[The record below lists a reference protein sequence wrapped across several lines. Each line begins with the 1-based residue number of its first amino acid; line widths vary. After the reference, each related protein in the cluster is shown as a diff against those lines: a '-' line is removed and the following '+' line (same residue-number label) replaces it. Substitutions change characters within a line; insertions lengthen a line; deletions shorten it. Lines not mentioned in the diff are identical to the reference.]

1 MNYNSAIY
9 YASKLFKKN
18 LIDSASLDSEIILS
32 KSVNLTR
39 EQILLNLNKKLS
51 FKEFKYFKKLI
62 DRRKKKEPIAYI
74 LNKKEFW
81 KNSFHINSDVLI
93 PRPDTEILVEQ
104 LVNQIPVNSSKSIL
118 EIGTGSGCIILSVLA
133 ERKKCY
139 AKALDIS
146 KKALKVAEYNAKI
159 QHLRNRIEFIY
170 SSIDKFYSGKY
181 DIIISNPPYIK
192 SASIKNLDE
201 DVRLYEPRIAL
212 DGGYDGY
219 SLTREVIKKSSY
231 LLKNGG
237 KLFLEIGFEQINE
250 VRKLLKDNHFYVNKV
265 AKDLSKINR
274 CIISTKI

>member
-201 DVRLYEPRIAL
+201 DIRFYEPRIAL
-212 DGGYDGY
+212 DGGCDGY
-219 SLTREVIKKSSY
+219 SLIREIIKKSSY

-237 KLFLEIGFEQINE
+237 KLFLEIGFEQLYE
-250 VRKLLKDNHFYVNKV
+250 VKKLLKKNNFYINKI
-265 AKDLSKINR
+265 AKDLRKINR
-274 CIISTKI
+274 CIVSTKI

>member
-18 LIDSASLDSEIILS
+18 LIDSAKLDSEIILS

-62 DRRKKKEPIAYI
+62 DRRKKNEPIAYI

-81 KNSFHINSDVLI
+81 KNSFHVNSDVLI

-104 LVNQIPVNSSKSIL
+104 LINQIPVNSSKSIL

-170 SSIDKFYSGKY
+170 SSIDKFYHGKY

-201 DVRLYEPRIAL
+201 DIRFYEPRIAL
-212 DGGYDGY
+212 DGGCDGY
-219 SLTREVIKKSSY
+219 SLIREIIKKSSY

-237 KLFLEIGFEQINE
+237 KLFLEIGFEQLYE
-250 VRKLLKDNHFYVNKV
+250 VKKLLKKNNFYINKIV
-265 AKDLSKINR
+265 KDIRKINR
-274 CIISTKI
+274 CIVSTKI

>member
-18 LIDSASLDSEIILS
+18 LIDSACLDSEIILS

-81 KNSFHINSDVLI
+81 KNSFHVNSDVLI
-93 PRPDTEILVEQ
+93 PRPDTEILVEE
-104 LVNQIPVNSSKSIL
+104 LINQIPVNSSKSIL

-201 DVRLYEPRIAL
+201 DIRFYEPRIAL
-212 DGGYDGY
+212 DGGCDGY
-219 SLTREVIKKSSY
+219 SLIREIIKKSSY

-237 KLFLEIGFEQINE
+237 KLFLEIGFEQLYE
-250 VRKLLKDNHFYVNKV
+250 VKKLLKKNNFYINKIV
-265 AKDLSKINR
+265 KDIRKINR
-274 CIISTKI
+274 CIVSTKI